1 MTHTIEPPSSG
12 IQLLKSLVVFESDE
26 ESPANVMKT
35 LYINCLH
42 SLGKLY

>member
-26 ESPANVMKT
+26 ESPANITKSIIHQ
-35 LYINCLH
+35 L
-42 SLGKLY
+42 SLLV